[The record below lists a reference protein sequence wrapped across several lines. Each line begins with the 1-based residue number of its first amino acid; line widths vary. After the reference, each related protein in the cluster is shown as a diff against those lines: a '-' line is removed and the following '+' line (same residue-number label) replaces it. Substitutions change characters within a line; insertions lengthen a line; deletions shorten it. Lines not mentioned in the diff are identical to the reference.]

1 MQLSDDKKTDEQ
13 IPYPEWQKPFEQ
25 ALLELDEEK
34 LSERVA
40 AAESAIF
47 RRLQVIAYDPLQ
59 HAERHAIEDALS
71 SLRILKRT
79 PAQTD
84 LDPSC

>member
-1 MQLSDDKKTDEQ
+1 MRLPENERTDEQ
-13 IPYPEWQKPFEQ
+13 IPYPEWQKPFLQ

-40 AAESAIF
+40 AAEAAISK
-47 RRLQVIAYDPLQ
+47 RLQVIAYDPLQ
-59 HAERHAIEDALS
+59 QMERHAIEDALS

-79 PAQTD
+79 SAQTD